1 MLVVFLL
8 LLLLTQSTIA
18 DSGERM
24 PIDETIV
31 VTSNYRAN
39 KDGRTNVK
47 STRQVAVVSINSG
60 APIIERIF

>member
-1 MLVVFLL
+1 
-8 LLLLTQSTIA
+8 
-18 DSGERM
+18 M